1 MFGNKERRDIALLIF
16 MALVVIGFL
25 AYLFLPSG
33 EGKGAETA
41 QAGQVLP
48 DKKVVDKSKNLQA
61 EDFLTAYNSRLEA
74 ALASFFQQ
82 LDDLELLPQ
91 LPAPEVEAALYDVS
105 RLEAGGGKGKK
116 LLEILEKIRRLS
128 VYNIKD
134 LLTFEYPRDFGKNY
148 LFNIYTAALVAKIA
162 AENLTWHISTVS
174 NIEVRS
180 FIDFSIYNMIGNELE
195 KDYQTL
201 PALLYLELLLKKFNF
216 YTEPWQLTFFK
227 EEIGKLRDLTPQKL
241 LLQMAEYLSFTEER
255 ALFRLE
261 WRENDDLDPDDVGV
275 YQKLEL
281 PCVHF
286 LKQKYLVFPAQ
297 KEEDNVWIT
306 DLCNADS
313 GDIELDELSLSSED
327 PGKSIHLNRVLY
339 TPETARFIFVL
350 GEDASQAQ
358 PVTIAKS
365 PTLLDRRIASLIR
378 DVEKNYKVI
387 DCASQGDEEAQAQK
401 QQRLREFGIYL
412 KNTNF

>member
-33 EGKGAETA
+33 EGKGADTA

-48 DKKVVDKSKNLQA
+48 DKKVVDKSKNPQTDDLLA
-61 EDFLTAYNSRLEA
+61 AYNARLEA

-91 LPAPEVEAALYDVS
+91 LPAPEVEAALYNVR
-105 RLEAGGGKGKK
+105 RLKDGGGKGRQ
-116 LLEILEKIRRLS
+116 LLDILEKIRRLS

-134 LLTFEYPRDFGKNY
+134 LLDFEYPKEFGKNY
-148 LFNIYTAALVAKIA
+148 LFNVYTAALVAKIA
-162 AENLTWHISTVS
+162 AENITWHVSTAS
-174 NIEVRS
+174 NNEVRS
-180 FIDFSIYNMIGNELE
+180 FIDFSIYNMLGNELE

-216 YTEPWQLTFFK
+216 YTEPGQLTFFQ
-227 EEIGKLRDLTPQKL
+227 EELGKLRDLTPQKL
-241 LLQMAEYLSFTEER
+241 LLHMAEYLSFTEER
-255 ALFRLE
+255 SLFRLE

-275 YQKLEL
+275 YQKLNL

-297 KEEDNVWIT
+297 KAEDNVWISE
-306 DLCNADS
+306 LCNADS
-313 GDIELDELSLSSED
+313 GDIELDDLTLSSED
-327 PGKSIHLNRVLY
+327 PGKSIRLNRVLY
-339 TPETARFIFVL
+339 TPDTARFIFVL
-350 GEDASQAQ
+350 GEDASQAH
-358 PVTIAKS
+358 PVAIEAP
-365 PTLLDRRIASLIR
+365 PTLLDRRIAALIR
-378 DVEKNYKVI
+378 EVEKNYKVI

-401 QQRLREFGIYL
+401 QQQLRDFGIYL